1 MRCHSRLAL
10 ANECSAAKQAL
21 TRAESQW
28 KNRTMRSGEMSK
40 EEAQFWRLQRY
51 AYTWPPPWLAQMQN
65 QSNPVV
71 FLDVAVH
78 ALDRSRPS
86 RAHAT
91 CHARRKLTVL
101 LHARLYAAPS
111 C

>member
-1 MRCHSRLAL
+1 MLCG
-10 ANECSAAKQAL
+10 QAL

-78 ALDRSRPS
+78 ALDRSVRLERMPHVTPAENS
-86 RAHAT
+86 LFCSMRVYT
-91 CHARRKLTVL
+91 L
-101 LHARLYAAPS
+101 LRVAEGKRNACVQAGQS
-111 C
+111 